1 MWRAFSLRSTR
12 KSAMTD
18 PFPPRRRTV
27 LGALRSSFLT
37 GLVVVLPISLTIY
50 LVWTVIGW
58 IDGWIIP
65 LIPGP
70 WKPEAVV
77 RHFFGPEAN
86 YPVRGV
92 GVIVFLLFTMLIG
105 WIAKGLIGRSMIAWA
120 EGLVDRMPVVRS
132 IYNGIK
138 QIAETMFN
146 KSEASFDKT
155 CLVEF
160 PRPGVWALGFVSSK
174 AKGEIAAKL
183 PGGDDVIS
191 VFIGLTP
198 FTSGFL
204 VFVPRSEVILL
215 DMSMDDAA
223 KMVVSGGL
231 VYPNT
236 KEPVPLLRDAG

>member
-1 MWRAFSLRSTR
+1 
-12 KSAMTD
+12 MTD
-18 PFPPRRRTV
+18 VPPPRRKTL

-37 GLVVVLPISLTIY
+37 GLVVVLPIGLTIY
-50 LVWTVIGW
+50 LIWTVIGW
-58 IDGWIIP
+58 IDGWILP
-65 LIPGP
+65 LIPAAYQ
-70 WKPEAVV
+70 PEALVE
-77 RHFFGPEAN
+77 HYFGPEAN

-92 GVIVFLLFTMLIG
+92 GVIVFLVFTIFVG
-105 WIAKGLIGRSMIAWA
+105 WIGKGLIGRSMIGWG
-120 EGLVDRMPVVRS
+120 ESVVDRMPIVRS
-132 IYNGIK
+132 VYNGIK

-146 KSEASFDKT
+146 KTEASFDKT

-183 PGGDDVIS
+183 PGGNDILS

-231 VYPNT
+231 VYPNAKEPWAQAKELAAPTVEKPLT
-236 KEPVPLLRDAG
+236 KEAV

>member
-1 MWRAFSLRSTR
+1 
-12 KSAMTD
+12 MTD
-18 PFPPRRRTV
+18 LPPPRRKS
-27 LGALRSSFLT
+27 LFGALRASFLT
-37 GLVVVLPISLTIY
+37 GLVVVLPVGLTIY
-50 LVWTVIGW
+50 LIWTVIGW
-58 IDGWIIP
+58 IDGWILP
-65 LIPGP
+65 LIPAAYQ
-70 WKPEAVV
+70 PEALLQ
-77 RHFFGPEAN
+77 RFFGPEAN

-92 GVIVFLLFTMLIG
+92 GVIVFLVFTILVG
-105 WIAKGLIGRSMIAWA
+105 WIGKGLIGRSMIGWGEA
-120 EGLVDRMPVVRS
+120 LVDRMPIIRS
-132 IYNGIK
+132 VYTGIK

-146 KSEASFDKT
+146 KTDASFDKT

-183 PGGDDVIS
+183 PAGDDIIS

-231 VYPNT
+231 VYPNGKVGT
-236 KEPVPLLRDAG
+236 PA